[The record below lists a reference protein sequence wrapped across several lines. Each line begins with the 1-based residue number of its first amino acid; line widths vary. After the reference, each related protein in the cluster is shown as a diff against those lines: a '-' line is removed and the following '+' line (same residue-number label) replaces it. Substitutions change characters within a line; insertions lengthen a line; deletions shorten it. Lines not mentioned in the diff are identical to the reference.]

1 MTKAP
6 GDPELRNPDL
16 PAEAGPDASIV
27 RRLTGSINCIRCGY
41 ELKGLSVRVECPE
54 CGAPVLA
61 SLLALVDPKA
71 HELALV
77 RRPRLLTVGL
87 ASWGVGWTMAVGAA
101 AAWVAIDAFG
111 DPRTLAPAVAF
122 FSVALTGLCVLALG
136 SLPII
141 RPLDNM
147 PARAVRAGAWASA
160 LQIVLALAMLAALL
174 IPAIGALAH
183 DFLPVALAAGG
194 CAILLARGNLRRL
207 ESRSLIFRRGEIARQ
222 RMLPIALSMLV
233 MAGVALLGAI
243 CVKVSSRFEAP
254 ARILEST
261 VLSVGFALCLIGFV
275 GVLRDILKV
284 LPSVRTPIRSARA
297 MMDDGAPD
305 V

>member
-1 MTKAP
+1 MTTAP
-6 GDPELRNPDL
+6 GDSELHSHDP
-16 PAEAGPDASIV
+16 PAEPGPDASIV
-27 RRLTGSINCIRCGY
+27 RRLTGSIACIRCGY
-41 ELKGLSVRVECPE
+41 DLKGLSVRVECPE

-61 SLLALVDPKA
+61 SLLAVIDPKA
-71 HELALV
+71 HELARV
-77 RRPRLLTVGL
+77 RRPRALTVGL
-87 ASWGVGWTMAVGAA
+87 ASWGVGWTLAIGAA
-101 AAWVAIDAFG
+101 GAWVMIDAFA
-111 DPRTLAPAVAF
+111 DPRAVAPANVFVAI
-122 FSVALTGLCVLALG
+122 AITGLVALALG

-141 RPLDNM
+141 RPLENM
-147 PARAVRAGAWASA
+147 SLRAARAGAWASA
-160 LQIVLALAMLAALL
+160 LQVALAMVALAALL
-174 IPAIGALAH
+174 IPAIGASTHEFRPA
-183 DFLPVALAAGG
+183 ALAAGG

-243 CVKVSSRFEAP
+243 CVRISTRFEAP

-261 VLSVGFALCLIGFV
+261 VFSVGFALCLIGFV

-297 MMDDGAPD
+297 MMDDGTPD
-305 V
+305 A